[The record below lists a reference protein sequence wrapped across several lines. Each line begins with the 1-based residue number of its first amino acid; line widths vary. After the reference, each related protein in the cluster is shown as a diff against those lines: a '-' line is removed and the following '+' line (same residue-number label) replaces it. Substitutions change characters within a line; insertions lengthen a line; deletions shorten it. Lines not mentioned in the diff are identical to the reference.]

1 MGEVTGVC
9 TTVLGN
15 IENLVPMTL
24 VNILGGVIG
33 TVVFTIM
40 ILIFDWRI
48 GLIAAA
54 GIIVYLLV
62 VSSMEKN
69 LLSLR
74 LTRKN
79 LKRLLLK
86 LFWNMCR
93 EWALSSLLT

>member
-1 MGEVTGVC
+1 
-9 TTVLGN
+9 
-15 IENLVPMTL
+15 MTL